1 VALGGQ
7 PGAVELDECVAVSK
21 PRDHQLALAIFGE

>member
-1 VALGGQ
+1 MALGEQ

-21 PRDHQLALAIFGE
+21 PHDYQLALAIFGE